1 MLRGKVVM
9 ITGASRGL
17 GRPHTLGC
25 SREGA
30 KLAINSR
37 SEDSLKPVTKEAGA
51 EVLATPTDVSVGM
64 EVQKLVEEAVRRF
77 GRIDVLVNNAGL
89 LGPRMAPGPFATF
102 S

>member
-1 MLRGKVVM
+1 M

-17 GRPHTLGC
+17 GRALALGC

-37 SEDSLKPVTKEAGA
+37 SEDSLKPVAKEAEEAGV
-51 EVLATPTDVSVGM
+51 EVLAIPTDVSVGM
-64 EVQKLVEEAVRRF
+64 EVQRLVEEAVRRF